1 MHVEWGPRSSEPL
14 RELSMRNIETHNG
27 KAKEY
32 IKDARDQLVSLS
44 FES

>member
-1 MHVEWGPRSSEPL
+1 MSSGDRGPPSRYVKS
-14 RELSMRNIETHNG
+14 SMRNIEKHNG